1 MSDVFIHFAPL
12 RDRIRTGTVAAFF
25 GRPIQVSSWTETW
38 ICDCKLECHFRDLFI
53 CFISDQCEESAE
65 GWIID
70 DHLFL
75 RVKVFF
81 PVVEWMKHRPVDMR
95 RALCFIEQT
104 NPRHFDSLI
113 LERRPLGGL
122 GSGARHY
129 WFNSFSSWPLVL
141 NELLRL
147 DLLLA
152 AKWRRHQGRSRPLDV
167 TPSIC
172 SCSKFWLLKIFKIKK
187 FIENSVRPNHSIT
200 EL

>member
-1 MSDVFIHFAPL
+1 MQFSRFVCLFHQRSVWRVGWRL
-12 RDRIRTGTVAAFF
+12 NHW
-25 GRPIQVSSWTETW
+25 RPPFPARQS
-38 ICDCKLECHFRDLFI
+38 
-53 CFISDQCEESAE
+53 
-65 GWIID
+65 
-70 DHLFL
+70 
-75 RVKVFF
+75 FF

-95 RALCFIEQT
+95 RALCFIEQH